1 MKIIIAPTRGTRLV
15 IRPVPFFLFAGLTR
29 RRGERGESRINGNN
43 CFGIHKDFLIV
54 RAGKAP
60 GEK

>member
-1 MKIIIAPTRGTRLV
+1 LQVSASSAKAALAAA
-15 IRPVPFFLFAGLTR
+15 AG
-29 RRGERGESRINGNN
+29 RGESRINGNN

-54 RAGKAP
+54 LAGKAP